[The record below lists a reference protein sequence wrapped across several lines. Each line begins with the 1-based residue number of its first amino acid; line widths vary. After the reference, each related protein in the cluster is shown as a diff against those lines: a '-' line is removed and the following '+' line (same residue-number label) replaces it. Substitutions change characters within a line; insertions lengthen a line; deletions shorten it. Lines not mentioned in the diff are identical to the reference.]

1 MFKYK
6 TEKPLDQIKEF
17 GSWLWVQANWLPILL
32 LSIAYVSIGLSLSL
46 LTQIETLGYFFIG
59 WGLLPMLSFLS
70 VFWNPLTK
78 LTFGIVALPE
88 LFVRFYHAR
97 NENI

>member
-6 TEKPLDQIKEF
+6 TKKPLDQIKEF
-17 GSWLWVQANWLPILL
+17 GSWLWIKANWLPILL
-32 LSIAYVSIGLSLSL
+32 LSIAYVSIGLTLMG
-46 LTQIETLGYFFIG
+46 QIETLGYLFIG
-59 WGLLPMLSFLS
+59 WGLLPTLSLLS

-97 NENI
+97 NEKI

>member
-17 GSWLWVQANWLPILL
+17 GSWLWVKANWLPIIL
-32 LSIAYVSIGLSLSL
+32 LSIAYVSIGLVL
-46 LTQIETLGYFFIG
+46 LPQVEKLGFFFIG
-59 WGLLPMLSFLS
+59 WGFLPILSFLS

-88 LFVRFYHAR
+88 LLVRFYH
-97 NENI
+97 